1 MSSIE
6 QALTSPNGSRLL
18 ERYFEAVTNNS
29 EPDEELVK
37 EMFRSFE
44 NVEAVSFGKV
54 AFERGGI

>member
-6 QALTSPNGSRLL
+6 QALASPNGSRLL
-18 ERYFEAVTNNS
+18 ERYFETITNNS

-44 NVEAVSFGKV
+44 GVEAVSFGKV
-54 AFERGGI
+54 TFKRGGI